1 MNMGKPAVVL
11 AFSGGLDTS
20 FCIPYLKEKGHDV
33 ITLWVDTG
41 GVDDAEKAY
50 IANRAKELGA
60 AEHHAMDGGQAIWDE
75 VVVPLVAAGG
85 RYQNQYPLLCSDRY
99 IIVKKSLELA
109 RDKGTTLFGHGCT
122 GMGNDQ
128 VRFDQTVRSLGSFSI
143 LAPIRDI
150 QQQHKNVREYEQRYL
165 TDRGFAVRAK
175 TGKYSINTNLL
186 GVTTSG
192 SEIDLFQAP
201 GDDTYVLCAHPRVWP
216 KTPLRVTLGF
226 EQGVPTT
233 VDGQKM
239 AGPAMLAHLNKVFGA
254 YGVGRSIYTGDT
266 TIGLKGRIVFECPG
280 ITALMTAHQALEETI
295 LTREQNGFKTVVA
308 QKWVDLVYRGF
319 FYEPLKYDLEAFLR
333 QSQRVVTGSVT
344 LETHGG
350 VVHAVALESK
360 HVLRSNNAVYA
371 QSADWGAADAE
382 GFIKL
387 YGMSSTLSA
396 QVNPLVK
403 L

>member
-1 MNMGKPAVVL
+1 M
-11 AFSGGLDTS
+11 
-20 FCIPYLKEKGHDV
+20 
-33 ITLWVDTG
+33 
-41 GVDDAEKAY
+41 
-50 IANRAKELGA
+50 
-60 AEHHAMDGGQAIWDE
+60 
-75 VVVPLVAAGG
+75 
-85 RYQNQYPLLCSDRY
+85 
-99 IIVKKSLELA
+99 
-109 RDKGTTLFGHGCT
+109 
-122 GMGNDQ
+122 
-128 VRFDQTVRSLGSFSI
+128 
-143 LAPIRDI
+143 
-150 QQQHKNVREYEQRYL
+150 
-165 TDRGFAVRAK
+165 
-175 TGKYSINTNLL
+175 
-186 GVTTSG
+186 
-192 SEIDLFQAP
+192 
-201 GDDTYVLCAHPRVWP
+201 
-216 KTPLRVTLGF
+216 
-226 EQGVPTT
+226 
-233 VDGQKM
+233 
-239 AGPAMLAHLNKVFGA
+239 AHLNKVFGA

-295 LTREQNGFKTVVA
+295 LTREQNSFKGVVA